1 MATRKSTSKAKSRN
15 STRETTARSSHKV
28 DRDAQQQAGQ
38 TGTQQ
43 QFAFAADATSALLR
57 GAELWSQL
65 QLQAL
70 QRSGQTWSEAAE
82 QLRTATTP
90 QDLVTVQTQL
100 MANSVLQFLG
110 IAQDFV
116 QMTASLQAR
125 DAARPAMSGNGAA
138 ESVPA
143 MMNAW
148 QAMVDPMGLAGAAAA
163 SVARH

>member
-1 MATRKSTSKAKSRN
+1 MATRKSRN

-28 DRDAQQQAGQ
+28 DRDAQQQAAQPGS
-38 TGTQQ
+38 QQ
-43 QFAFAADATSALLR
+43 QLAIAAETTSALLR

-70 QRSGQTWSEAAE
+70 QRSGKTWTEAAE
-82 QLRTATTP
+82 QLRAATTP
-90 QDLVTVQTQL
+90 QDLVNVQTQL
-100 MANSVLQFLG
+100 MTSSVLQFLG

-116 QMTASLQAR
+116 QMTAALQAR
-125 DAARPAMSGNGAA
+125 DTTRTAQSGNGAA

>member
-1 MATRKSTSKAKSRN
+1 MATRKSRN

-28 DRDAQQQAGQ
+28 ESDAQQQAQRGS
-38 TGTQQ
+38 QQ
-43 QFAFAADATSALLR
+43 QLAFAADATSALLR

-100 MANSVLQFLG
+100 MTNSVLQFLG

-116 QMTASLQAR
+116 QMTNSALQAR
-125 DAARPAMSGNGAA
+125 DAGRPAMSGNGAA

>member
-1 MATRKSTSKAKSRN
+1 MATRKSRN

-28 DRDAQQQAGQ
+28 DRDAQQQAAQPGS
-38 TGTQQ
+38 QQ
-43 QFAFAADATSALLR
+43 QLAIAAETTSALLR

-70 QRSGQTWSEAAE
+70 QRSGKTWTEAAE
-82 QLRTATTP
+82 QLRAATTP
-90 QDLVTVQTQL
+90 QDLVNVQTQP
-100 MANSVLQFLG
+100 MTSSVLQFLG

-116 QMTASLQAR
+116 QMTAALQAR
-125 DAARPAMSGNGAA
+125 DTTRTAQSGNGAA

>member
-1 MATRKSTSKAKSRN
+1 MATRKSRN

-28 DRDAQQQAGQ
+28 DRDAQQQAAQPGS
-38 TGTQQ
+38 QQ
-43 QFAFAADATSALLR
+43 QLAIAAETTSALLR

-70 QRSGQTWSEAAE
+70 QRSGKTWTEAAE
-82 QLRTATTP
+82 QLRVATTP
-90 QDLVTVQTQL
+90 QDLVNVQTQL
-100 MANSVLQFLG
+100 MTSSVLQFFG

-116 QMTASLQAR
+116 QMTAALQAR
-125 DAARPAMSGNGAA
+125 DAARPAQSGNGAA

-163 SVARH
+163 SVVRH

>member
-1 MATRKSTSKAKSRN
+1 MATRKSRN

-28 DRDAQQQAGQ
+28 DRDAQQQAAQPGS
-38 TGTQQ
+38 QQ
-43 QFAFAADATSALLR
+43 QLAIAAETTSALLR

-70 QRSGQTWSEAAE
+70 QRSGKTWTEAAE
-82 QLRTATTP
+82 QLRAATTP
-90 QDLVTVQTQL
+90 QDLVNVQTQL
-100 MANSVLQFLG
+100 MTSSVLQFLG

-116 QMTASLQAR
+116 QMTAALQAR
-125 DAARPAMSGNGAA
+125 DTARPAASGNGAA